1 MRRVLFVGHS
11 HITAVQ
17 AAHLDSGGGAEME
30 FCGVTSARFHPESEN
45 GVLHPAIMERIL
57 AAPTALHVSMIG
69 GNDHC
74 TICLANDPRPF
85 DFVLPEAPELPMD
98 PAAEIIP
105 AGLLRAELKRR
116 ITPHLDMLAAL
127 RAAVSGRLVHLE
139 SPPPVPAAAFIE
151 SKPDTFSQV
160 LAERGVAPAG
170 FRYKMWRLHSALYAQ
185 ACAALGVEFL
195 SAPRQM
201 QDAQGMLVAPAWRD
215 ATHANAFYGRHV
227 LAQLGA

>member
-1 MRRVLFVGHS
+1 
-11 HITAVQ
+11 
-17 AAHLDSGGGAEME
+17 
-30 FCGVTSARFHPESEN
+30 
-45 GVLHPAIMERIL
+45 
-57 AAPTALHVSMIG
+57 
-69 GNDHC
+69 
-74 TICLANDPRPF
+74 
-85 DFVLPEAPELPMD
+85 VLPEAPDLPVD
-98 PAAEIIP
+98 PAADIIP

-116 ITPHLDMLAAL
+116 ITPRLDMLAAL
-127 RAAVSGRLVHLE
+127 RAVVKGRLVHLE
-139 SPPPVPAAAFIE
+139 SPPPVPAAAFIA

-215 ATHANAFYGRHV
+215 ATHANALYGRHV